1 VTPPAPD
8 KPEPVTL
15 RQQVTALPS
24 YVLAA
29 WRTRYGVTDGMD
41 LEARAL
47 LNKEKEAAI
56 RAEGVQSDALTV
68 WMRLTDMVVRVGSP
82 SPELIAAAALAGLAA
97 GLRPQGFGAPTI
109 AKPDPL
115 EGNPE

>member
-1 VTPPAPD
+1 MTPPAPG

-15 RQQVTALPS
+15 RQQVAALPS
-24 YVLAA
+24 YVLEA

-97 GLRPQGFGAPTI
+97 GLRPQGFQTPTI
-109 AKPDPL
+109 VKPDAL
-115 EGNPE
+115 EAD